1 MKTIH
6 VAVSD
11 PFVLLSLSRLLL
23 LVLLALSGRSV
34 TSGALAQGLPLP
46 ITETFTE
53 EAKLIPPLN
62 DSHTKF
68 GDAVSLSGNRALVG
82 AYLGGDTIGHA
93 YIFVFDGATWT
104 PQADFAPSDGTAG
117 DLFGADVS
125 LSGNRALIGAQ
136 GHGDSGTAYVFAFDG
151 TAWTQQAELAPPI
164 GGVAF
169 GASVSLSGD
178 LALVGDP
185 NNNNTRGA
193 VYVFSFN
200 GITWKQQAKLVA
212 SDAAENDYFGSSV
225 SLSDGRAVVGAPQ
238 HLSSKPGAVYVF
250 IRKGATWTQEAELAA
265 SDGVAG
271 DGFGFNVAL
280 FGDRVLA
287 GAQFATTH
295 FEQAGAAYVFAFD
308 GTTWSQQAKLIAIRG
323 MANDLFGC
331 SVSLLGDHA
340 LVGAFGGNSN
350 NAGAAYVFTFD
361 GTTWNQQAKLIAS
374 DGAAFDFF
382 GSAVSL
388 STNRA
393 LVGAPDNLGN
403 GSGRG
408 AAYIFERNREQP

>member
-1 MKTIH
+1 
-6 VAVSD
+6 
-11 PFVLLSLSRLLL
+11 
-23 LVLLALSGRSV
+23 
-34 TSGALAQGLPLP
+34 
-46 ITETFTE
+46 
-53 EAKLIPPLN
+53 
-62 DSHTKF
+62 
-68 GDAVSLSGNRALVG
+68 
-82 AYLGGDTIGHA
+82 
-93 YIFVFDGATWT
+93 
-104 PQADFAPSDGTAG
+104 
-117 DLFGADVS
+117 
-125 LSGNRALIGAQ
+125 
-136 GHGDSGTAYVFAFDG
+136 
-151 TAWTQQAELAPPI
+151 
-164 GGVAF
+164 
-169 GASVSLSGD
+169 VSLSGD

-225 SLSDGRAVVGAPQ
+225 SLSDGRAVVGAPK
-238 HLSSKPGAVYVF
+238 HLSSETGAVYVF
-250 IRKGATWTQEAELAA
+250 IRDGATWTQEAKLAA

-271 DGFGFNVAL
+271 DGFGSNVAL
-280 FGDRVLA
+280 SGDRVLA
-287 GAQFATTH
+287 GAQFATTQ

-308 GTTWSQQAKLIAIRG
+308 GTAWNQQAKLIATRG

-350 NAGAAYVFTFD
+350 NAGAAYLFTFD

-374 DGAAFDFF
+374 DGAAFDSF

-388 STNRA
+388 STNRG

-403 GSGRG
+403 GSGGG
-408 AAYIFERNREQP
+408 AAYIFARNREQP